1 MKIKT
6 YLGFSVKSNQIVY
19 GIDNLITTKKKV
31 HLIVACK
38 TLTDNGLNQL
48 LKFANKNKIEVV
60 SPIEETLSEL
70 INRNNCKIIGLTNG
84 NLCKAILNCEQEIK
98 IIYKG

>member
-19 GIDNLITTKKKV
+19 GIDNLISTRKKV
-31 HLIVACK
+31 HLIIACK

-48 LKFANKNKIEVV
+48 LKFASKEHIKVV
-60 SPIEETLSEL
+60 SPNEETLSEL
-70 INRNNCKIIGLTNG
+70 LNKNNCKIIGLTNG
-84 NLCKAILNCEQEIK
+84 NLSKAIENCEQEIK